1 MQMNNGLSRRHFLQ
15 AVGIAAS
22 TGALAACVPATPAV
36 TTQSAATDGA
46 VSVRGTLRLSH
57 TLEWNGKESLA
68 PMSPVRF
75 FPPVSLL
82 YNRLVRQNDQ
92 GRPEADLAE
101 SWEADPTAQIWTFTL
116 RQGVKFHDG
125 KPLTAKDVLYTLQ
138 YVVDPELGSPGA
150 AVLEIIDSTAIEM
163 PDDYTVVIKL
173 KQPHADFPLLLLH
186 YSCYIIPEGSR
197 ETIHTSGIG
206 TGPFKLDTLNV
217 EGKTVL
223 VANDAYWEGTP
234 GLDAIEV
241 VPVVEAEART
251 AALLADQIDMDD
263 ISYGAVALF
272 EKNENYVINSI
283 PAGGW
288 SVLVMRTDTAP
299 FDDLRVRQA
308 MKLVVDRDVMLQTV
322 LQGFGAIA
330 GDHPVWPGDQYY
342 LPVDRPR
349 DVEKAKTLLAEAGY
363 ADGLTVT
370 LFTSTIAEGMI
381 EMTVAYK
388 EMAAEAG
395 INVEIKQTPA
405 EGYWNDVWLKE
416 PFCSSSWGERQADQV
431 LNEVYRSGASWNETY
446 WSNSTFDQLLD
457 DARKELDFEKRKA
470 LYQQAQQLLADEG
483 GAIIPAF
490 VNNLSAAHKR
500 VQGVDMRFI
509 RWNKVTLTA

>member
-1 MQMNNGLSRRHFLQ
+1 
-15 AVGIAAS
+15 
-22 TGALAACVPATPAV
+22 
-36 TTQSAATDGA
+36 
-46 VSVRGTLRLSH
+46 
-57 TLEWNGKESLA
+57 
-68 PMSPVRF
+68 
-75 FPPVSLL
+75 
-82 YNRLVRQNDQ
+82 
-92 GRPEADLAE
+92 
-101 SWEADPTAQIWTFTL
+101 
-116 RQGVKFHDG
+116 
-125 KPLTAKDVLYTLQ
+125 
-138 YVVDPELGSPGA
+138 
-150 AVLEIIDSTAIEM
+150 
-163 PDDYTVVIKL
+163 
-173 KQPHADFPLLLLH
+173 
-186 YSCYIIPEGSR
+186 
-197 ETIHTSGIG
+197 
-206 TGPFKLDTLNV
+206 
-217 EGKTVL
+217 
-223 VANDAYWEGTP
+223 
-234 GLDAIEV
+234 
-241 VPVVEAEART
+241 
-251 AALLADQIDMDD
+251 
-263 ISYGAVALF
+263 
-272 EKNENYVINSI
+272 
-283 PAGGW
+283 
-288 SVLVMRTDTAP
+288 MRTDTAP